1 MSEITKISPHTPFLR
16 LFRSILP
23 IFIAGSVAGCAAME
37 GVNVGA
43 NVPLGGI
50 VNVGVNKTIGDG
62 QSTTQKQNKP
72 GEVTQESES
81 EEE

>member
-1 MSEITKISPHTPFLR
+1 MSEITKTSPHTTPHR
-16 LFRSILP
+16 LSRLILP
-23 IFIAGSVAGCAAME
+23 VFVAASVAGCAAME

-72 GEVTQESES
+72 GEVTQENES